1 MNLLETLETD
11 EKGEAMSKQYPSVNR
26 KYYLK
31 ETKTV
36 DGYSFSSELL
46 EVTLLNDSIK
56 DVFIKNTKE
65 PKEPDIVVIEEEPE
79 PEVVTITK
87 EPEVITEVK
96 EPEPIKKVI
105 MGEPK
110 VIEETRIL
118 PKTGM

>member
-11 EKGEAMSKQYPSVNR
+11 EKGEAMSKQYPVVNR

-31 ETKTV
+31 EIKTV
-36 DGYSFSSELL
+36 EGYSFSSELI
-46 EVTLLNDSIK
+46 EVSLIGNSIK
-56 DVFIKNTKE
+56 DVFVKNAKE
-65 PKEPDIVVIEEEPE
+65 PKEPDIVVVEETPE
-79 PEVVTITK
+79 PEVVT
-87 EPEVITEVK
+87 VVK

-110 VIEETRIL
+110 IIEEVIPL